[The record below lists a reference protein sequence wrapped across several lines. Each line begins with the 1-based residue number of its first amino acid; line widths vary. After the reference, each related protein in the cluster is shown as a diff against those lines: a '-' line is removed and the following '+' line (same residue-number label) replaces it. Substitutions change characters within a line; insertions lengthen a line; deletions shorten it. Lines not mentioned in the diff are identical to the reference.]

1 MANINAGMKQTTTSA
16 ESLQQVAEDFNSLAM
31 ALRNVARKY
40 KI

>member
-16 ESLQQVAEDFNSLAM
+16 ESLQQVAEDFNALAM

>member
-1 MANINAGMKQTTTSA
+1 MPASTKRTTASA
-16 ESLQQVAEDFNSLAM
+16 ENLQQVAEDFNALAM